1 MMRKILFL
9 NLLCLKS
16 NKNEIY
22 VDAMFAIEMVK
33 IIFYMINTH
42 LFVIFFH
49 ISQLLVV
56 VCTNITGT

>member
-1 MMRKILFL
+1 MMRKILFLQYVL

-33 IIFYMINTH
+33 S
-42 LFVIFFH
+42 FF
-49 ISQLLVV
+49 
-56 VCTNITGT
+56 T